1 MQISPGYGFPPPGV
15 RAGFVEGQPQRS
27 AGERLCGQGT
37 CSPPPPDPLNAAR
50 QSVASDPRRSRAEQ
64 GGEALP
70 RWEVLGL
77 SPASAPGHPTQELW
91 RELSVAEVRPGCC
104 GEEGFVLGGLPACLW
119 GPLMSDAGY
128 LIKARHHL
136 TDVCSECVTSAK
148 VLPQPDADG
157 GSGGVVRGGRR
168 FPMPSGQ
175 DVGICSHGVWGLE
188 PRLRLRAPRAAR
200 ASARL
205 RRGPVRGSHV
215 IRRAWCRTKT
225 QDLRFRS
232 D

>member
-1 MQISPGYGFPPPGV
+1 MQPGSRWPRTPGGAGQS
-15 RAGFVEGQPQRS
+15 RAGKPFLGGRCWAFLLPPHLGTPPRS
-27 AGERLCGQGT
+27 SGF
-37 CSPPPPDPLNAAR
+37 
-50 QSVASDPRRSRAEQ
+50 
-64 GGEALP
+64 
-70 RWEVLGL
+70 
-77 SPASAPGHPTQELW
+77 W

-104 GEEGFVLGGLPACLW
+104 GEEGFVLGGLPACLC

-136 TDVCSECVTSAK
+136 TDVCSERVTSAK

-157 GSGGVVRGGRR
+157 GGGGVGVVRGGRR

-188 PRLRLRAPRAAR
+188 PRLRLRSPRAAR
-200 ASARL
+200 ASAHL